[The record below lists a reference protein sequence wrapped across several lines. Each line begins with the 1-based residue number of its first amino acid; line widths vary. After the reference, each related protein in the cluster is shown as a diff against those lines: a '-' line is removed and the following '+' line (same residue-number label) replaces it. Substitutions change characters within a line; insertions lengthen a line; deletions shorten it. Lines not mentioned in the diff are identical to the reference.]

1 MECDYPQTT
10 QKRHD
15 MRQKLEEVTFQH
27 LKSTTINHNH
37 NTHPLS
43 CNFNSDPKNTQEGDA
58 CI

>member
-1 MECDYPQTT
+1 MECDYPQKT

-37 NTHPLS
+37 NTHPLM
-43 CNFNSDPKNTQEGDA
+43 
-58 CI
+58 